1 MYLGTWKS
9 FSISELGWEEDWIIR
24 RRIPSKSLWDT
35 TCEMQK
41 LYAENRRSAIVD
53 EKLIICGGSAYTPYV
68 GDIFL
73 HSLYVLR
80 KPKTDLV

>member
-1 MYLGTWKS
+1 
-9 FSISELGWEEDWIIR
+9 
-24 RRIPSKSLWDT
+24 
-35 TCEMQK
+35 MQK

-80 KPKTDLV
+80 KLKTDLV